1 VRILGLCG
9 SLRRQSL
16 NRAALRAA
24 QEVAPEGVAVHAAEI
39 GDLPLYN
46 EDARQ
51 ADFPEPVQRLRSEIS
66 AADALLFVTPEYN
79 YSVPG
84 VLKNAIDWASRPPDQ
99 PFDGKPAAIMGVTG
113 GNFGTARAQYHLR
126 QMLVYLN
133 VQPLNKPE
141 LFIGQAR
148 LKFDETGLTD
158 EGTREL
164 IRRQLHALQ
173 AWTDRLRA

>member
-16 NRAALRAA
+16 NRAALRVA

-51 ADFPEPVQRLRSEIS
+51 AGFPEPVQRLRSEIS

-79 YSVPG
+79 YSVPASSRTPSTG
-84 VLKNAIDWASRPPDQ
+84 PRARRISPSTASPPPSWA
-99 PFDGKPAAIMGVTG
+99 
-113 GNFGTARAQYHLR
+113 
-126 QMLVYLN
+126 
-133 VQPLNKPE
+133 
-141 LFIGQAR
+141 
-148 LKFDETGLTD
+148 
-158 EGTREL
+158 
-164 IRRQLHALQ
+164 
-173 AWTDRLRA
+173 